1 MSDAAE
7 AWVAERD
14 RLVGLAYRMLGSVA
28 EAEDVV
34 AEAYL
39 CLQRAGASTVRE
51 PAAWLTTATTRLALD
66 VLRSARRTREAYV
79 GTWLPEP
86 VDTSDPAGDVE
97 RAESVSMALMVVL
110 EALAPA
116 ERAVFVLREA
126 FGYDHAAFAE
136 MLGRSEAAVRQTAHR
151 ARAAVAARRPRFEP
165 DRARRDQVA
174 HRFLAA
180 CAGDDLGALVALLA
194 EDAVLVSDG
203 GGRVPAGRRPIQGAD
218 AVARFLLGL
227 VRVGA
232 TRGITAT
239 LTELN
244 ASPGVLVTEAGTV
257 ISAFVLDVVDDRV
270 AVVRAVRNPDKLRHL
285 RSV

>member
-1 MSDAAE
+1 MTDAAG
-7 AWVAERD
+7 AWIAERD

-39 CLQRAGASTVRE
+39 RLDRAGASTVRE

-66 VLRSARRTREAYV
+66 VLRSARRTRESYV

-97 RAESVSMALMVVL
+97 HAESVSMALMVVL

-126 FGYDHAAFAE
+126 FGYDHAAIAE

-165 DRARRDQVA
+165 DRERRDQVA
-174 HRFLAA
+174 RRFMAA
-180 CAGDDLGALVALLA
+180 CAGDDVGALVALLA

-203 GGRVPAGRRPIQGAD
+203 GGRAPAARRPIQGAD

-244 ASPGVLVTEAGTV
+244 ACPGVLVTEGGAVT
-257 ISAFVLDVVDDRV
+257 SAFVLDVVDDRI
-270 AVVRAVRNPDKLRHL
+270 AVVRAVRNPDKLRRL
-285 RSV
+285 GGV